1 MINNGTAAFPL
12 AGQPPQNL
20 VLVII
25 TLLQLEGFTIGLVSY
40 PHCILPNLRNQC
52 SGITF
57 LPSKEQTL
65 VCLLSSLMRRAS

>member
-1 MINNGTAAFPL
+1 MLHKRFLLVGLLLTVSFSL
-12 AGQPPQNL
+12 VGQTPQNL

-40 PHCILPNLRNQC
+40 AHCILPNLRNQC

-57 LPSKEQTL
+57 SRVRNK
-65 VCLLSSLMRRAS
+65 LSCAY